1 MGHTGH
7 MQRWAG
13 SKASRQP
20 HSSWVVTLVEFGQ
33 EVGAARLLAL
43 MEIAHYVGLLLP
55 DVDRFLELHF
65 ALGRDATE
73 ADSDVVLSVM
83 STVRFLFFP
92 SMRLQHRQKHTAIN
106 KYHLCLR

>member
-1 MGHTGH
+1 MSVRCVFTANGNMGHTGH

-13 SKASRQP
+13 SEASRQP
-20 HSSWVVTLVEFGQ
+20 HSSWVVTMVEFGQ

-43 MEIAHYVGLLLP
+43 LEIAHYVGLLLP

-73 ADSDVVLSVM
+73 ADNDVVPL
-83 STVRFLFFP
+83 
-92 SMRLQHRQKHTAIN
+92 
-106 KYHLCLR
+106 

>member
-1 MGHTGH
+1 MSVRCVFTANGNMGHTGH

-13 SKASRQP
+13 SEASRQP
-20 HSSWVVTLVEFGQ
+20 HSSWVVTMVEFGQ

-73 ADSDVVLSVM
+73 ADNDVVPL
-83 STVRFLFFP
+83 
-92 SMRLQHRQKHTAIN
+92 
-106 KYHLCLR
+106 